1 MVPPHFHCFCVTAC
15 FAHSSL
21 HQIISLNCVYI
32 PPSTVIVSSLIL
44 DAVDRVVIN
53 LRRSGLLLVILGVSS
68 STCIILGKF
77 SSFSPNPKGLPRD
90 LRAPVLRHTAHLGF
104 QYLSNEI
111 ENLKVDTTFVTNI
124 NPYRYGEGL
133 FLCPYCLVS
142 CCTQFCTPQ

>member
-1 MVPPHFHCFCVTAC
+1 MEGLTTATQPFRPVWVIRQRLLLYPLRQYALQHLRRIC
-15 FAHSSL
+15 TYKYFM
-21 HQIISLNCVYI
+21 I

-53 LRRSGLLLVILGVSS
+53 LRRRDLPSVMLGVSS

-104 QYLSNEI
+104 H
-111 ENLKVDTTFVTNI
+111 
-124 NPYRYGEGL
+124 
-133 FLCPYCLVS
+133 
-142 CCTQFCTPQ
+142 CTQFCTPRFIPA